1 MAGGNEYTTRF
12 NIDITDLKN
21 GIQQANQLIRVAN
34 SEFKAATGGMDN
46 WGSSADG
53 LSAKLQQLDTVLGLQ
68 KAKLEVLQAEYRRV
82 VEAEGEGSR
91 GAQELYIKMNNLQ
104 GEIGRTEAQ
113 IRNYSARLNDI
124 QTAQRGAADAA
135 GQSVNA
141 FERLKRTIAEQ
152 ESELN
157 RLKSAYSAVVLEQ
170 GQNSS
175 EAREL
180 AAQIQRLS
188 GELNQNRAALA
199 EAGQAADGLDNTL
212 DDVGESA
219 RDAGDGFTVMKGAL
233 ANLVASGIKSLA
245 SGIKDG
251 ITSFM
256 NLAEETREYREDLG
270 KLETAFKTAGL
281 STELATKTYKDFYSV
296 LGEEDRSVE
305 AVNHLA
311 KFVDTEQDMAK
322 WTDICAGVWG
332 TFGDSLPIE
341 GLTEAANETIRTGEL
356 TGVLVDALNWAS
368 ESGETFGVTL
378 KAATEEN
385 EEWNKAVQEA
395 ATAEDFFRLAL
406 QECGTEQERA
416 ALITE
421 TLNGLYQ
428 EAAGNY
434 RETNESIIE
443 ARRATS
449 EYNDALAKLGEKSE
463 PIMTKIRQGFA
474 DVLNAIV
481 ALLDGADF
489 SQLEAAIEAGFA
501 YFIDTVL
508 PAIKNGFEWV
518 IQNREGIVGAI
529 AAVGTAFAA
538 IKIAGFINSLSQMVG
553 IIKSWTVVTKLQTA
567 AQGLLNIA
575 MNANPVGIIITAIG
589 ALIAIFVTLWNTS
602 EEFRAFWIGLWESM
616 KEAVSG
622 VVDAVILFFTETIPN
637 AWNNFLIFCGEF
649 ITGIVEFFAQLPEKI
664 AAAIA
669 GVVAAII
676 TWGADLV
683 ARGREIGSDFLSAV
697 VSFFSQ
703 LPGRILEFISDA
715 LNHVKAWAAD
725 MAGKAKEAGTK
736 FLNHIVEYFKQIP
749 VKVKEFITTAF
760 ENVKTWAANMINKA
774 KELGRDF
781 VEGISGFF
789 SQLPG
794 KIQGFITTAFSH
806 VTAWA
811 SNMVNKAKEAGS
823 AFLTNVVSFF
833 SQLPGKV
840 ADYLSQVINRL
851 ASWAADM
858 GRKGLEGA
866 KQFFDAVIDNL
877 KELPGDVLSIGED
890 IVHGLWEG
898 ISDAAGWLG
907 SKVRGFASDIIDSMT
922 RALRIGSP
930 SKVARDKIGKW
941 IPEGVAVGIRD
952 NAKKALNASR
962 DMAKRLIPTAETLK
976 NDARN
981 ATPAFGSGAAG
992 QAVSAGNT
1000 TIFNQYNN
1008 SPKALSR
1015 LEIYR
1020 QTKNQLA
1027 FARGI

>member
-46 WGSSADG
+46 WGNSADG

-124 QTAQRGAADAA
+124 QTAQRGAADATE
-135 GQSVNA
+135 QSVNA
-141 FERLKRTIAEQ
+141 YERLKRTIAEQ

-188 GELNQNRAALA
+188 GELNQNRSALA
-199 EAGQAADGLDNTL
+199 EAEQAANGLDDTL
-212 DDVGESA
+212 DDVGEAA

-251 ITSFM
+251 ITSFL

-341 GLTEAANETIRTGEL
+341 GLTEAANETAKVGQVTGPL
-356 TGVLVDALNWAS
+356 ADALNWAGES
-368 ESGETFGVTL
+368 EDAFNEKL
-378 KAATEEN
+378 AA
-385 EEWNKAVQEA
+385 
-395 ATAEDFFRLAL
+395 
-406 QECGTEQERA
+406 CSSEQERA

-421 TLNGLYQ
+421 TLNRLYS

-463 PIMTKIRQGFA
+463 PIMTKVKQGFA
-474 DVLNAIV
+474 DVLNAIA

-489 SQLEAAIEAGFA
+489 SQLEASIEAGFA
-501 YFIDTVL
+501 YFINSVL
-508 PAIKNGFEWV
+508 PAIRGGFTWI
-518 IQNREGIVGAI
+518 IQNKEMIIGTVAGIGA
-529 AAVGTAFAA
+529 AFAA
-538 IKIAGFINSLSQMVG
+538 IKIVGFLNSLSQMVG

-567 AQGLLNIA
+567 AQGLLNVA
-575 MNANPVGIIITAIG
+575 MNANPIGIIITAIG
-589 ALIAIFVTLWNTS
+589 ALIAIFATLWSTS
-602 EEFRAFWIGLWESM
+602 EEFRAFWIGLWESL

-622 VVDAVILFFTETIPN
+622 VVNAVVLFFTETIPT

-649 ITGIVEFFAQLPEKI
+649 IAGIVEFFTQLPEKI
-664 AAAIA
+664 GTAVA
-669 GVVAAII
+669 GVITAII
-676 TWGADLV
+676 AWGADLV
-683 ARGREIGSDFLSAV
+683 ARGKEIGSDFLNAV
-697 VSFFSQ
+697 VSFFSE

-725 MAGKAKEAGTK
+725 MAEKAKETGTK
-736 FLNHIVEYFKQIP
+736 FLSQIVEFFKQVP
-749 VKVKEFITTAF
+749 VKIKEFVTAAF

-794 KIQGFITTAFSH
+794 KIQGFITTVFSH
-806 VTAWA
+806 VAAWA
-811 SNMVNKAKEAGS
+811 ANMANKAKEAGS
-823 AFLTNVVSFF
+823 AFLMNVVRFF

-840 ADYLSQVINRL
+840 ADYLSQVISRL

-866 KQFFDAVIDNL
+866 KEFFDAVIDNL
-877 KELPGDVLSIGED
+877 KELPGEVLSIGED

-907 SKVRGFASDIIDSMT
+907 KKVRGFASDIIDGME

-930 SKVARDKIGKW
+930 SKVARDKIGRW

-952 NAKKALNASR
+952 NAKKAVNASR
-962 DMAKRLIPTAETLK
+962 DMAKRLMPTAETLK
-976 NDARN
+976 NDAGN
-981 ATPAFGSGAAG
+981 AVPPLGIS
-992 QAVSAGNT
+992 AVDTGRVAGNT

-1020 QTKNQLA
+1020 QTRNQLA
-1027 FARGI
+1027 FARGN

>member
-46 WGSSADG
+46 WGNSADG

-82 VEAEGEGSR
+82 VEAEGESSR

-124 QTAQRGAADAA
+124 QTAQQGAANATE
-135 GQSVNA
+135 QSVNA
-141 FERLKRTIAEQ
+141 YEKLKRTISEQ

-157 RLKSAYSAVVLEQ
+157 RLKGAYSAVVLEQ

-180 AAQIQRLS
+180 AGEIQRLS
-188 GELNQNRAALA
+188 GELNQNRAALSEA
-199 EAGQAADGLDNTL
+199 EQAADGLDDTL

-251 ITSFM
+251 ISNFL

-311 KFVDTEQDMAK
+311 KFIDTEQDMAK
-322 WTDICAGVWG
+322 WTDICTGVWG

-341 GLTEAANETIRTGEL
+341 GLTEAANETAKVGQVTGPL
-356 TGVLVDALNWAS
+356 ADALNWAGES
-368 ESGETFGVTL
+368 EDEFNEKL
-378 KAATEEN
+378 AA
-385 EEWNKAVQEA
+385 
-395 ATAEDFFRLAL
+395 
-406 QECGTEQERA
+406 CSTEQERA

-421 TLNGLYQ
+421 TLNGLYS

-443 ARRATS
+443 ARKATS

-463 PIMTKIRQGFA
+463 PIMTKIKQGFA
-474 DVLNAIV
+474 DVLNAV
-481 ALLDGADF
+481 AALLDGADF
-489 SQLEAAIEAGFA
+489 SKLEAGIEAGFA
-501 YFIDTVL
+501 YFIDTAL
-508 PAIKNGFEWV
+508 PAVKNGFGWV
-518 IQNREGIVGAI
+518 IQNRGAIVGTI
-529 AAVGTAFAA
+529 TAAGAAFAA
-538 IKIAGFINSLSQMVG
+538 IKIVGFINSLSQMIG
-553 IIKSWTVVTKLQTA
+553 IIKSWTIVTKLQTA

-575 MNANPVGIIITAIG
+575 MNANPVGLVIAAIT
-589 ALIAIFVTLWNTS
+589 ALIAIFATLWNTS
-602 EEFRAFWIGLWESM
+602 EEFRAFWIGLWEGI
-616 KEAVSG
+616 KAAVAG
-622 VVDAVILFFTETIPN
+622 VVDAIILFFTETIPN

-649 ITGIVEFFAQLPEKI
+649 IAGIVEFFMQLPEKI
-664 AAAIA
+664 GAAIT
-669 GVVAAII
+669 GVIIAII
-676 TWGADLV
+676 SWGAELV
-683 ARGREIGSDFLSAV
+683 AKGREIGSEFLNTV
-697 VSFFSQ
+697 VSFFAE
-703 LPGRILEFISDA
+703 LPGKILEFISGA
-715 LNHVKAWAAD
+715 LNHVKAWASD
-725 MAGKAKEAGTK
+725 MVGKAKETGTS
-736 FLNHIVEYFKQIP
+736 FLKQIVEFFKQIP
-749 VKVKEFITTAF
+749 VKIKEYITAAF
-760 ENVKTWAANMINKA
+760 ENVKTWATNMINKA
-774 KELGRDF
+774 KELGKDF

-794 KIQGFITTAFSH
+794 KIQGFITTAFQH
-806 VTAWA
+806 VAAWA
-811 SNMVNKAKEAGS
+811 SNMANKAKEAGS
-823 AFLTNVVSFF
+823 NFLTNVTSFF

-840 ADYLSQVINRL
+840 ADFLSQVISRL
-851 ASWAADM
+851 ASWVTEM
-858 GRKGLEGA
+858 GKKGLEGA
-866 KQFFDAVIDNL
+866 KEFFAVIDKL

-890 IVHGLWEG
+890 IVRGLWEG
-898 ISDAAGWLG
+898 ISGAAGWLAR
-907 SKVRGFASDIIDSMT
+907 KVKGFASDIIDSMKD
-922 RALRIGSP
+922 ALRIGSP
-930 SKVARDKIGKW
+930 SKAARDRIGKW

-952 NAKKALNASR
+952 NAKKAINASR
-962 DMAKRLIPTAETLK
+962 DMAKQLMPAAETLK
-976 NDARN
+976 YDIKKSVPQFEAGTANTGRN
-981 ATPAFGSGAAG
+981 T
-992 QAVSAGNT
+992 GNT
-1000 TIFNQYNN
+1000 TIFNQYNS

-1027 FARGI
+1027 FARGN